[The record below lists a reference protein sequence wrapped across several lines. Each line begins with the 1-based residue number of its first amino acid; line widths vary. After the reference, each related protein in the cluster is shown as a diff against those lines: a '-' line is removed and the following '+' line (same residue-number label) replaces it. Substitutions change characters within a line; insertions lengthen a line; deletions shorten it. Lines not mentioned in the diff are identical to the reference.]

1 MPKPKLFRAV
11 LSAVLIYF
19 TTACAASKPPEPTA
33 TSSNAIAA
41 SNTAAPSDTAVASDT
56 VVASNTPAAS
66 NTPVACATGS
76 AASDTPAAC
85 STEPPKPAANLNTA
99 QSPSGEMNFEQIAA
113 QTYKAGE
120 FTITLGMDDQRGNVY
135 RGCDIKGNCLE
146 LDGGTMWRDGGQRG
160 FSWENKGYTYAIS
173 WTEGSSGP
181 MYLNVLQDGSRL
193 MRQEMVPIAQS
204 SAATTTESDANIL
217 GYFYSNKDTLNL
229 CNSSLNEDYF
239 KTGSEVYQIDG
250 QKYLVKVGC
259 FLAAY
264 QPSVEFWLYQKTNT
278 ASGVDVQPLNL
289 VEYRQEEGQT
299 TKNEVHNIGGLATY
313 DEGQRRLTVFTKFRG
328 IGDCGTFSEYQFD
341 GNKFDLVS
349 YRAKFDCD
357 GNFMPPEQYPQV
369 GP

>member
-1 MPKPKLFRAV
+1 MPKPQLFRAV
-11 LSAVLIYF
+11 LSAVLVYL
-19 TTACAASKPPEPTA
+19 TTACAASLPPGPTA
-33 TSSNAIAA
+33 TSSNAIAP
-41 SNTAAPSDTAVASDT
+41 SNTA
-56 VVASNTPAAS
+56 
-66 NTPVACATGS
+66 VACTTDAT
-76 AASDTPAAC
+76 AAAC
-85 STEPPKPAANLNTA
+85 TTPPPTATATPNPQPPVSQGEP
-99 QSPSGEMNFEQIAA
+99 GGVEMNFEQIAA

-135 RGCDIKGNCLE
+135 RGCDAKGNCLE
-146 LDGGTMWRDGGQRG
+146 LDSGTMWRDGGQRG
-160 FSWENKGYTYAIS
+160 FSWENKGYTYSIS

-181 MYLNVLQDGSRL
+181 MYLNVFQDSTRL

-204 SAATTTESDANIL
+204 SAATTRESDANIL
-217 GYFYSNKDTLNL
+217 AYFYSNKDSLNL
-229 CNSSLNEDYF
+229 CDSSLDENYSLTAS
-239 KTGSEVYQIDG
+239 KVYQIDDN
-250 QKYLVKVGC
+250 KYLVQMSC

-289 VEYRQEEGQT
+289 VEYRQEEGKK

-328 IGDCGTFSEYQFD
+328 IGDCGAFSEYRFD
-341 GNKFDLVS
+341 GNKFDLVT